1 MSEEPTSVAAQA
13 NGPQDPQAV
22 APYRYIA
29 SDELDRA
36 AATLVKAGKVQVWVV
51 TDTDAPSMRIDGPC
65 AGCGDDYSQTRVQN
79 LASSSVRGA
88 HSAPEP
94 PPTAEV
100 SADFLCDCDIT
111 HPGAPPGE
119 RGCGASYTIVAAV

>member
-1 MSEEPTSVAAQA
+1 MSEEPASVAAQA
-13 NGPQDPQAV
+13 NGPQGPLAV

-36 AATLVKAGKVQVWVV
+36 AAALVKTGKVQVWVV

-65 AGCGDDYSQTRVQN
+65 ASCGDDYSQTRVQN
-79 LASSSVRGA
+79 LASSAVRGA

-100 SADFLCDCDIT
+100 AADFLCDCDIT

-119 RGCGASYTIVAAV
+119 RGCGASYTIVAAI

>member
-1 MSEEPTSVAAQA
+1 MSEEPTSVAAEVKRA
-13 NGPQDPQAV
+13 EDPQVV

-36 AATLVKAGKVQVWVV
+36 AATLVNAGKVLVWVV
-51 TDTDAPSMRIDGPC
+51 TDTEAPSMRIDGPC
-65 AGCGDDYSQTRVQN
+65 ARCGDNYSQTRVQN

-111 HPGAPPGE
+111 HPGTPPGE
-119 RGCGASYTIVAAV
+119 RGCGASYTIVAAI

>member
-1 MSEEPTSVAAQA
+1 MSEESTSVAAEVK
-13 NGPQDPQAV
+13 GPEGQEVV

-36 AATLVKAGKVQVWVV
+36 AAALVKAGEVQVWVV
-51 TDTDAPSMRIDGPC
+51 TDTEAPSMRIDGPC
-65 AGCGDDYSQTRVQN
+65 ARCGDDYSQTRVQN

-100 SADFLCDCDIT
+100 SADFLCDCDST
-111 HPGAPPGE
+111 HPGTPPGE
-119 RGCGASYTIVAAV
+119 RGCGASYTIVAAI

>member
-1 MSEEPTSVAAQA
+1 MSEEPTSSAAQT
-13 NGPQDPQAV
+13 NEPHDPQV
-22 APYRYIA
+22 DAPYRYLA

-36 AATLVKAGKVQVWVV
+36 AAALVKAGKVQVWVV
-51 TDTDAPSMRIDGPC
+51 TDTEAPSMRIDGPC
-65 AGCGDDYSQTRVQN
+65 ANCGDDYSQTRVLN
-79 LASSSVRGA
+79 LASSAVRGA

-94 PPTAEV
+94 PPRAEV

-119 RGCGASYTIVAAV
+119 RGCGASYTIVAAI